1 MGEILR
7 KIALSDED
15 METISGGVRA
25 SLRGRKKKKTMKVAC
40 IHCQHIM
47 DVDTEATI
55 VTCPD
60 CQKINTFA
68 G

>member
-25 SLRGRKKKKTMKVAC
+25 SLRGRKKKKNDLST
-40 IHCQHIM
+40 
-47 DVDTEATI
+47 
-55 VTCPD
+55 
-60 CQKINTFA
+60 NTF
-68 G
+68 